1 MNEIKKKIKRTTQVM
16 NRCSKVHDIV
26 SRLTDDPT
34 LRTFFTLY
42 LMAGSDKE
50 RQKLSDRF
58 WKDTETLDEA
68 EQLSLKDA
76 FNRSFKQ
83 VLPLV
88 NQLYDK
94 VVAAQAKEAVWA

>member
-1 MNEIKKKIKRTTQVM
+1 MNKY
-16 NRCSKVHDIV
+16 SKVHDIV
-26 SRLTDDPT
+26 SRLTDAPT

-42 LMAGSDKE
+42 LMAGTNKE
-50 RQKLSDRF
+50 RLKISQRF

-68 EQLSLKDA
+68 EQQSLKDA

-83 VLPLV
+83 LLPLV

-94 VVAAQAKEAVWA
+94 VMAAQAKEAART

>member
-1 MNEIKKKIKRTTQVM
+1 MNKY
-16 NRCSKVHDIV
+16 SKVHDIV

-42 LMAGSDKE
+42 LMAGSNKE
-50 RQKLSDRF
+50 RQKISGRF
-58 WKDTETLDEA
+58 WKDAETLDKA
-68 EQLSLKDA
+68 EQQTLKAA

-83 VLPLV
+83 LLPLV

-94 VVAAQAKEAVWA
+94 VVAAKAKEAVRA

>member
-1 MNEIKKKIKRTTQVM
+1 M
-16 NRCSKVHDIV
+16 NRYSKVHDIV

-50 RQKLSDRF
+50 RQKLGQQF
-58 WKDTETLDEA
+58 WKDVETLDET
-68 EQLSLKDA
+68 EQESLKVA

-83 VLPLV
+83 LLPLV

-94 VVAAQAKEAVWA
+94 VVATQAKEAARA